1 MELTLILIQASLPAR
16 AASYSRRMRW
26 IRPVR
31 TVRGATSKTVEAG
44 LRRVTGELVEQT
56 SQILAD
62 HRVAGQ
68 QTQIGVQSRGLR
80 VVVTGAYVAVA
91 A

>member
-1 MELTLILIQASLPAR
+1 MPDVYKRQLVHRLGEAFIPALGGCAIGGR
-16 AASYSRRMRW
+16 PIDFHLEKMC
-26 IRPVR
+26 IRDR
-31 TVRGATSKTVEAG
+31 
-44 LRRVTGELVEQT
+44 
-56 SQILAD
+56 ILAD

>member
-16 AASYSRRMRW
+16 AGVLLAADALNQAGAHG
-26 IRPVR
+26 
-31 TVRGATSKTVEAG
+31 TRGHQQTVEAG
-44 LRRVTGELVEQT
+44 LRRVTRELVEQT

-68 QTQIGVQSRGLR
+68 QTQIGVQSRGL
-80 VVVTGAYVAVA
+80 GL
-91 A
+91 